1 MSNAD
6 PRQNFTGTELEQ
18 TRKTCKNLF
27 AQHLATFKVL
37 ISANLGD
44 VGIATLLMR
53 LEMEDG
59 GSVFDG
65 VYGLY
70 RFA

>member
-1 MSNAD
+1 MPS
-6 PRQNFTGTELEQ
+6 L
-18 TRKTCKNLF
+18 
-27 AQHLATFKVL
+27 KVL
-37 ISANLGD
+37 FSANIGD

-70 RFA
+70 T

>member
-1 MSNAD
+1 MSIQD
-6 PRQNFTGTELEQ
+6 KISKSR
-18 TRKTCKNLF
+18 TRFFFCKHCKNLAKQLVILKGLF
-27 AQHLATFKVL
+27 
-37 ISANLGD
+37 SANLGD

-65 VYGLY
+65 VFGLY
-70 RFA
+70 T